1 MSKLKSYI
9 LFQACDLIQYE
20 RNILDKEERI
30 RDNEML
36 HYKRVYSTR
45 ERVTFDLQ
53 LQLQQLGHHIWPQ
66 LLLLQLCYPLES

>member
-30 RDNEML
+30 RDNEMFL
-36 HYKRVYSTR
+36 EHIYIYIY
-45 ERVTFDLQ
+45 ERCEYVAL
-53 LQLQQLGHHIWPQ
+53 
-66 LLLLQLCYPLES
+66 